1 MTKDQIELVK
11 SLTKH
16 PWWTILK
23 NLEQEAMN
31 KLWQSMAVADLSNEW
46 HLKLL
51 RENQIYVKARKDF
64 LNNIEKQTLDVYE
77 NEIKL
82 Y

>member
-1 MTKDQIELVK
+1 MTQEQKELIQ
-11 SLTKH
+11 SLVKH
-16 PWWTILK
+16 PWWTIIK
-23 NLEQEAMN
+23 NIEQGSMN
-31 KLWQSMAVADLSNEW
+31 KLGQTMLQVDLSNEA
-46 HLKLL
+46 HLKTL

-64 LNNIEKQTLDVYE
+64 MENIEKQTMEIYE